1 MKKIILLM
9 LMFGSNTAASD
20 TFCPDVEESD
30 WPKKEKFKDKDFSC
44 KSVNISDLPN
54 SEVTEEDKSG
64 AKKVDLNGDGICEY
78 IIPWKSGSG

>member
-1 MKKIILLM
+1 M

-54 SEVTEEDKSG
+54 S
-64 AKKVDLNGDGICEY
+64 
-78 IIPWKSGSG
+78 